1 MSYRSLDE
9 QSTQGERET
18 AFTDAAKLLQL
29 NVIEFSVED
38 AIVVADWLLTGEANI
53 GLKFSRQHYENYQQS
68 KEVH

>member
-1 MSYRSLDE
+1 MDN
-9 QSTQGERET
+9 QFTQIQREA

-38 AIVVADWLLTGEANI
+38 AIVVADWLLTGEATV
-53 GLKFSRQHYENYQQS
+53 GLKFARQYAERYEAS

>member
-1 MSYRSLDE
+1 MYE
-9 QSTQGERET
+9 FTQVQREA

-53 GLKFSRQHYENYQQS
+53 GLKFSKQYAERYEAT